1 MAIDLKNLNHN
12 QLKELI
18 NKAQQRQDDLRK
30 DKAAKLRD
38 KVEAMIKAEGFTLED
53 VYPRLGRRTRRTG
66 TVKPKYRN
74 PENPAMTWSGRGK
87 RPRWFS
93 AALAAG
99 KKERD
104 LLIK

>member
-18 NKAQQRQDDLRK
+18 SKAQQRQDDLRK
-30 DKAAKLRD
+30 DKAAKLRE
-38 KVEAMIKAEGFTLED
+38 KIEALIKAEGFALED
-53 VYPRLGRRTRRTG
+53 VYPRAGRRARRTG

-74 PENPAMTWSGRGK
+74 PENPSMTWSGRGK
-87 RPRWFS
+87 RPRWFN

-99 KKERD
+99 KKEKD

>member
-74 PENPAMTWSGRGK
+74 PENPTMTWSGRGK

>member
-30 DKAAKLRD
+30 GKAAKLRE

-87 RPRWFS
+87 RPRWFN